1 MSEDGGM
8 NMLSYKRD
16 HYCGLLDESM
26 AGQTVH
32 LSGWVQRTRDLGGL
46 VFVWLRDREGLVQL
60 VFDSA
65 VCAPETFELGR
76 SLRAEYVVTVVGEV
90 RLRDASAVNRDLAT
104 GAIEVFVQQAEL
116 LNKSETPP
124 IYIDDKADESELVR
138 LKYRYL
144 DLRRPSMQQKLR
156 LRAKLVTCIRTELE
170 AEGFTE
176 VETPILSK
184 STPEGARDFLVPSR
198 LHPGAF
204 YALPQSPQIYKQ
216 LLMLAGFDRYYQ
228 IARCFRDEDNRA
240 DRQPEFTQCDI
251 EMSFI
256 DEEDVYAVVERVFAR
271 IFREVKGVELAL
283 PLPRMTWIDAMENY
297 GSDKPDTRFG
307 MKLVNLT
314 ERLGKTGFPVFDSA
328 IEAGGRVEAIN
339 AKGLASMTR
348 KEIDSLGE
356 FVKTYRAK
364 GLPYMTFTADGG
376 VKSSFNK
383 FLTPELIE
391 TVRAAMA
398 AEPGDIVFFAADRR
412 SVAWQALGAL
422 RCEIARRKGLIDHSL
437 YNLFWVTEFPLF
449 EYSEEEGR
457 YVAAHHP
464 FTNWYAEDNCYLDT
478 DKEKVRSRAYD
489 LVMNGIELAS
499 GSIRIHRADMQ
510 AQMFEMIG
518 LDPEE
523 AQHRF
528 GFLLD
533 AFRFGAPPHGGLAFG
548 IDRLAMLLT
557 DSDSLRDVI
566 AFPKATSANCLMMET
581 PADVRPDQL
590 ETLKIRIEL
599 PQEN

>member
-1 MSEDGGM
+1 
-8 NMLSYKRD
+8 MLSHKRD
-16 HYCGLLDESM
+16 HYCGLLRKTDV
-26 AGQTVH
+26 GTKVH
-32 LSGWVQRTRDLGGL
+32 LSGWVQRTRDLGGV

-60 VFDSA
+60 VFDNA
-65 VCAPETFELGR
+65 VCTPEIFELGR
-76 SLRAEYVVTVVGEV
+76 SLRGEYVLTVSGEV
-90 RLRDASAVNRDLAT
+90 RAREEGAINRDLAT
-104 GAIEVFVQQAEL
+104 GEIEVVVEDAVL

-124 IYIDDKADESELVR
+124 IYIDDKVDENELVR

-144 DLRRPSMQQKLR
+144 DLRRPSMQEKLR
-156 LRAKLVTCIRTELE
+156 MRSRMVNSIRMALDE
-170 AEGFTE
+170 EGFTE

-198 LHPGAF
+198 LHPGTF

-216 LLMLAGFDRYYQ
+216 LLMLAGFDKYYQ

-256 DEEDVYAVVERVFAR
+256 DEEDIYAVVERVFHR
-271 IFREVKGVELAL
+271 IFKDVKGIDLAL
-283 PLPRMTWIDAMENY
+283 PLPRITWQEAMENY
-297 GSDKPDTRFG
+297 GSDKPDRRFG
-307 MKLVNLT
+307 MKLVDLT
-314 ERLGKTGFPVFDSA
+314 DKLGKTGFVVFDSA

-339 AKGLASMTR
+339 AKGLAGMTR
-348 KEIDSLGE
+348 KEIDSYAE

-364 GLPYMTFTADGG
+364 GLPYMTFTHDGS

-391 TVRAAMA
+391 HVRAAMDA
-398 AEPGDIVFFAADRR
+398 APGDIVFFGADKR
-412 SVAWQALGAL
+412 SVVWQALGAL
-422 RCEIARRKGLIDHSL
+422 RCEIAKRHGLIDHDV
-437 YNLFWVTEFPLF
+437 YDLFWVTEFPLF

-464 FTNWYAEDNCYLDT
+464 FTSWYPEDNKYLDT

-499 GSIRIHRADMQ
+499 GSIRIHRSDMQ
-510 AQMFEMIG
+510 AQMFDMIG
-518 LDPEE
+518 LSHEE
-523 AQHRF
+523 AHHRF

-533 AFRFGAPPHGGLAFG
+533 AFKYGAPPHGGLAFG
-548 IDRLAMLLT
+548 IDRLIMLLT
-557 DSDSLRDVI
+557 DSDSLRDII

-590 ETLKIRIEL
+590 ETLKIKIDI
-599 PQEN
+599 QE

>member
-1 MSEDGGM
+1 
-8 NMLSYKRD
+8 MLSHKRD
-16 HYCGLLDESM
+16 HYCGLLNENNV
-26 AGQTVH
+26 GQTVH
-32 LSGWVQRTRDLGGL
+32 LSGWVQRTRDLGGV

-60 VFDSA
+60 VFDSD
-65 VCAPETFELGR
+65 VCGAQTFELGR
-76 SLRAEYVVTVVGEV
+76 SLRGEYVVTVVGDV
-90 RLRDASAVNRDLAT
+90 RARDEGAINRDLAT
-104 GAIEVFVQQAEL
+104 GTIEVFVKEAVL

-124 IYIDDKADESELVR
+124 IYIDDKVDENELVR

-144 DLRRPSMQQKLR
+144 DLRRPSMQEKLR
-156 LRAKLVTCIRTELE
+156 LRSKVVNCIRYALDE
-170 AEGFTE
+170 AGFTE
-176 VETPILSK
+176 IETPILSK

-198 LHPGAF
+198 LRPGTF

-216 LLMLAGFDRYYQ
+216 LLMLAGFDKYYQ

-256 DEEDVYAVVERVFAR
+256 DEEDIYAVVEQVYAR
-271 IFREVKGVELAL
+271 IFKEIKGIDLQL
-283 PLPRMTWIDAMENY
+283 PLPRMPWIEAMERF

-307 MKLVNLT
+307 MELVDLT
-314 ERLGKTGFPVFDSA
+314 DKLGKTGFVVFDGA

-339 AKGLASMTR
+339 AKGLSSMTR
-348 KEIDSLGE
+348 KQIDGYAE

-364 GLPYMTFTADGG
+364 GLPYMTFTADGT

-383 FLTPELIE
+383 FMTDELVE
-391 TVRAAMA
+391 KVRAAMH
-398 AEPGDIVFFAADRR
+398 AEPGDIVFFGADKK
-412 SVAWQALGAL
+412 SVVWQALGAL
-422 RCEIARRKGLIDHSL
+422 RCEIARKNDMIDHAK

-464 FTNWYAEDNCYLDT
+464 FTS

-510 AQMFEMIG
+510 AQMFDMIG
-518 LDPEE
+518 LSHEE
-523 AQHRF
+523 AHHRF

-533 AFRFGAPPHGGLAFG
+533 AFKYGAPPHGGLAFG
-548 IDRLAMLLT
+548 IDRLVMLLT

-566 AFPKATSANCLMMET
+566 AFPKATSANCLMMDT

-590 ETLKIRIEL
+590 ETLKIRVDI
-599 PQEN
+599 PQENE

>member
-1 MSEDGGM
+1 
-8 NMLSYKRD
+8 MLSHKRD
-16 HYCGLLDESM
+16 HYCGLLTEEM
-26 AGQTVH
+26 AGQKVH
-32 LSGWVQRTRDLGGL
+32 LSGWVQRTRDLGGV

-60 VFDSA
+60 VFDNS
-65 VCAPETFELGR
+65 VCSQEIFDLGR
-76 SLRAEYVVTVVGEV
+76 SLRSEYVVTVLGTVKK
-90 RLRDASAVNRDLAT
+90 RDEGAINRDLKT
-104 GAIEVFVQQAEL
+104 GAIEVFVEDAVL

-124 IYIDDKADESELVR
+124 IYIDDKTDENELVR

-144 DLRRPSMQQKLR
+144 DLRRTSMQNKLR
-156 LRAKLVTCIRTELE
+156 MRSKVVNCIRYELD

-198 LHPGAF
+198 LHPGTF

-216 LLMLAGFDRYYQ
+216 LLMLAGFDKYYQ
-228 IARCFRDEDNRA
+228 LARCFRDEDSRA

-256 DEEDVYAVVERVFAR
+256 DEEDIYAVIERVFAR
-271 IFREVKGVELAL
+271 IFREVKGIEIKL
-283 PLPRMTWIDAMENY
+283 PLPRMTWNHAMENY

-307 MKLVNLT
+307 MTLVNLT
-314 ERLGKTGFPVFDSA
+314 DKLAHTGFSVFDSA
-328 IEAGGRVEAIN
+328 VEAGGRVEAIN

-348 KEIDSLGE
+348 KEIDSFGE

-364 GLPYMTFTADGG
+364 GLPYMTFTADGN

-383 FLTPELIE
+383 FMTPEMIE
-391 TVRAAMA
+391 IVRAEMH
-398 AEPGDIVFFAADRR
+398 AEPGDIIFFAADKR
-412 SVAWQALGAL
+412 SVVWQSLGAL
-422 RCEIARRKGLIDHSL
+422 RCEIARRHGLIDHNK

-464 FTNWYAEDNCYLDT
+464 FTSWYPEDNCYLDT

-499 GSIRIHRADMQ
+499 GSIRIHRSDMQ

-518 LDPEE
+518 MSPEE

-533 AFRFGAPPHGGLAFG
+533 AFKYGAPPHGGLAFG
-548 IDRLAMLLT
+548 IDRLLMLLT
-557 DSDSLRDVI
+557 DSDSLRDII
-566 AFPKATSANCLMMET
+566 AFPKATSANCLMMDT
-581 PADVRPDQL
+581 PSDVRPDQL
-590 ETLKIRIEL
+590 ETLKIRLDL
-599 PQEN
+599 PEGTAE

>member
-1 MSEDGGM
+1 M
-8 NMLSYKRD
+8 NVLSYKRD
-16 HYCGLLDESM
+16 HYCGLLTEAQ

-32 LSGWVQRTRDLGGL
+32 LSGWVQRTRDLGGV

-60 VFDSA
+60 VFDTS
-65 VCAPETFELGR
+65 VCSQEIFDLGR
-76 SLRAEYVVTVVGEV
+76 ALRSEYVVTVQGEV
-90 RLRDASAVNRDLAT
+90 RLRAENAINRDLAT
-104 GAIEVFVQQAEL
+104 GTIEVFVQDAVL

-124 IYIDDKADESELVR
+124 IYIDDKVDESELVR

-144 DLRRPSMQQKLR
+144 DLRRPSMQEKLR
-156 LRAKLVTCIRTELE
+156 LRSKVVNCIRYALDD
-170 AEGFTE
+170 EGFTE

-198 LHPGAF
+198 LHPGTF

-216 LLMLAGFDRYYQ
+216 LLMLAGFDKYYQ

-256 DEEDVYAVVERVFAR
+256 DEENIYSVVENVFAR
-271 IFREVKGVELAL
+271 IFREVKGIDLPL

-314 ERLGKTGFPVFDSA
+314 EKLGHTGFVVFDSA
-328 IEAGGRVEAIN
+328 IENGGRVEAIN

-348 KEIDSLGE
+348 KEIDSYGE

-364 GLPYMTFTADGG
+364 GLPYMTFTADGN

-383 FLTPELIE
+383 FMTPELIE
-391 TVRAAMA
+391 TVRTQMQ
-398 AEPGDIVFFAADRR
+398 AEPGDIVFFAADKR
-412 SVAWQALGAL
+412 SVVWQALGAL
-422 RCEIARRKGLIDHSL
+422 RCEIARRHEMIDHNA
-437 YNLFWVTEFPLF
+437 YHLFWVTEFPLF

-464 FTNWYAEDNCYLDT
+464 FTSWYPEDNCYLDS

-510 AQMFEMIG
+510 AQMFDMIG
-518 LDPEE
+518 LSHEE
-523 AQHRF
+523 AHHRF

-533 AFRFGAPPHGGLAFG
+533 AFKYGAPPHGGLAFG
-548 IDRLAMLLT
+548 IDRLVMLLT
-557 DSDSLRDVI
+557 DSDSLRDII
-566 AFPKATSANCLMMET
+566 AFPKATSANCLMMDT

-590 ETLKIRIEL
+590 ETLRIKIDL
-599 PQEN
+599 PQQDS

>member
-1 MSEDGGM
+1 
-8 NMLSYKRD
+8 MLSHKRD
-16 HYCGLLDESM
+16 HYCGLLTRED
-26 AGQTVH
+26 AGKTVH

-65 VCAPETFELGR
+65 DCSAEMLALAQ
-76 SLRAEYVVTVVGEV
+76 SLRSEYVVTVLGEV
-90 RLRDASAVNRDLAT
+90 RLRDESAINHDMKT
-104 GAIEVFVQQAEL
+104 GEIEVVVRDAVL

-124 IYIDDKADESELVR
+124 IYIDDKASENELVR

-144 DLRRPSMQQKLR
+144 DLRRPSMQEKLR
-156 LRAKLVTCIRTELE
+156 VRSRVTSCIRRALDEW
-170 AEGFTE
+170 GFTE

-198 LHPGAF
+198 LHPGTF

-216 LLMLAGFDRYYQ
+216 LLMLAGFDKYYQ

-256 DEEDVYAVVERVFAR
+256 DEEDIYSVVEHVFAR
-271 IFREVKGVELAL
+271 IFKEVKGIDLAL
-283 PLPRMTWIDAMENY
+283 PLPRMTWDHAMETY

-307 MKLVNLT
+307 MTLVNLT
-314 ERLGKTGFPVFDSA
+314 DALKGCGFGVFDSA

-348 KEIDSLGE
+348 KEIDGYAE

-364 GLPYMTFTADGG
+364 GLPHMTFTADGN

-383 FLTPELIE
+383 FMTPEMIE
-391 TVRAAMA
+391 TVRTAMN
-398 AEPGDIVFFAADRR
+398 AEPGDIIFFGADKKN
-412 SVAWQALGAL
+412 VVWQSLGAL
-422 RCEIARRKGLIDHSL
+422 RCELAKRHGMIDHNK
-437 YNLFWVTEFPLF
+437 YNIFWVTEFPLF

-464 FTNWYAEDNCYLDT
+464 FTNWYAEDNCYLET

-518 LDPEE
+518 LSDEE

-533 AFRFGAPPHGGLAFG
+533 AFKYGAPPHGGLAFG
-548 IDRLAMLLT
+548 IDRLVMLLT
-557 DSDSLRDVI
+557 DSDSLRDII

-590 ETLKIRIEL
+590 ETLKIKCVLDE
-599 PQEN
+599 QTDK

>member
-1 MSEDGGM
+1 
-8 NMLSYKRD
+8 MLSYKRD
-16 HYCGLLDESM
+16 HYCGLLTEAQ

-32 LSGWVQRTRDLGGL
+32 LSGWVQRTRDLGGV

-60 VFDSA
+60 VFDTS
-65 VCAPETFELGR
+65 VCSQEIFDLGR
-76 SLRAEYVVTVVGEV
+76 ALRSEYVVTVQGEV
-90 RLRDASAVNRDLAT
+90 RLRAENAINRDLAT
-104 GAIEVFVQQAEL
+104 GTIEVFVQDAVL

-124 IYIDDKADESELVR
+124 IYIDDKVDESELVR

-144 DLRRPSMQQKLR
+144 DLRRPSMQEKLR
-156 LRAKLVTCIRTELE
+156 LRSKVVNCIRYALDD
-170 AEGFTE
+170 EGFTE

-198 LHPGAF
+198 LHPGTF

-216 LLMLAGFDRYYQ
+216 LLMLAGFDKYYQ

-256 DEEDVYAVVERVFAR
+256 DEENIYSVVENVFAR
-271 IFREVKGVELAL
+271 IFREVKGIDLPL

-314 ERLGKTGFPVFDSA
+314 EKLGHTGFVVFDSVM
-328 IEAGGRVEAIN
+328 ENGGRVEAIN

-348 KEIDSLGE
+348 KEIDSYGE

-364 GLPYMTFTADGG
+364 GLPYMTFTADGN

-383 FLTPELIE
+383 FMTPELIE
-391 TVRAAMA
+391 TVRTQMQ
-398 AEPGDIVFFAADRR
+398 AEPGDIVFFAADKR
-412 SVAWQALGAL
+412 SVVWQALGAL
-422 RCEIARRKGLIDHSL
+422 RCEIARRHEMIDHNA
-437 YNLFWVTEFPLF
+437 YHLFWVTEFPLF

-464 FTNWYAEDNCYLDT
+464 FTSWYPEDNCYLDS

-510 AQMFEMIG
+510 AQMFDMIG
-518 LDPEE
+518 LSHEE
-523 AQHRF
+523 AHHRF

-533 AFRFGAPPHGGLAFG
+533 AFKYGAPPHGGLAFG
-548 IDRLAMLLT
+548 IDRLVMLLT
-557 DSDSLRDVI
+557 DSDSLRDII
-566 AFPKATSANCLMMET
+566 AFPKATSANCLMMDT

-590 ETLKIRIEL
+590 ETLRIKIDL
-599 PQEN
+599 PQQDS

>member
-1 MSEDGGM
+1 
-8 NMLSYKRD
+8 MLSHKRD
-16 HYCGLLDESM
+16 HYCGLLNEKNV
-26 AGQTVH
+26 GETVH
-32 LSGWVQRTRDLGGL
+32 LSGWVQRTRDLGGV

-60 VFDSA
+60 VFDA
-65 VCAPETFELGR
+65 DVCGAEIFELGR
-76 SLRAEYVVTVVGEV
+76 GLRGEYVLTVEGEV
-90 RLRDASAVNRDLAT
+90 RLRDEGAINRDLAT
-104 GAIEVFVQQAEL
+104 GTIEVFVKDAVL

-124 IYIDDKADESELVR
+124 IYIDDKVDENELVR

-144 DLRRPSMQQKLR
+144 DLRRPSMQNKLR
-156 LRAKLVTCIRTELE
+156 LRSRVVNCIRYALDEM
-170 AEGFTE
+170 GFTE

-216 LLMLAGFDRYYQ
+216 LLMLAGFDKYYQ

-256 DEEDVYAVVERVFAR
+256 DEEDVYAVVEKVFAR
-271 IFREVKGVELAL
+271 IFKEVKGIDLAL
-283 PLPRMTWIDAMENY
+283 PLPRMPWIEAMERF

-307 MKLVNLT
+307 MELVNLT
-314 ERLGKTGFPVFDSA
+314 EALGKTGFVVFDGA

-348 KEIDSLGE
+348 KQIDSLAE

-383 FLTPELIE
+383 FMTDELVE
-391 TVRAAMA
+391 KVRKAMH
-398 AEPGDIVFFAADRR
+398 AEPGDIIFFGADKKN
-412 SVAWQALGAL
+412 VVWQALGAL
-422 RCEIARRKGLIDHSL
+422 RCEIARRHDMIDHSK

-449 EYSEEEGR
+449 EYSEEEER
-457 YVAAHHP
+457 WVAAHHP
-464 FTNWYAEDNCYLDT
+464 FTSWYAEDNVYLDT

-510 AQMFEMIG
+510 AQMFDMIG
-518 LDPEE
+518 LSHEE
-523 AQHRF
+523 AHHRF

-533 AFRFGAPPHGGLAFG
+533 AFKYGAPPHGGLAFG
-548 IDRLAMLLT
+548 IDRLVMLLT

-590 ETLKIRIEL
+590 ETLKIKIDMPE
-599 PQEN
+599 EA

>member
-1 MSEDGGM
+1 
-8 NMLSYKRD
+8 MLSHKRD
-16 HYCGLLDESM
+16 HYCGLLTEEM
-26 AGQTVH
+26 AGQKVH
-32 LSGWVQRTRDLGGL
+32 LSGWVQRTRDLGGV

-60 VFDSA
+60 VFDNS
-65 VCAPETFELGR
+65 VCSQEIFDLGR
-76 SLRAEYVVTVVGEV
+76 SLRSEYVVTVLGTVKK
-90 RLRDASAVNRDLAT
+90 RDEGAINRDLKT
-104 GAIEVFVQQAEL
+104 GAIEVFVEDAVL

-124 IYIDDKADESELVR
+124 IYIDDKTDENELVR

-144 DLRRPSMQQKLR
+144 DLRRTSMQNKLR
-156 LRAKLVTCIRTELE
+156 MRSKVVNCIRYELD

-198 LHPGAF
+198 LHPGTF

-216 LLMLAGFDRYYQ
+216 LLMLAGFDKYYQ
-228 IARCFRDEDNRA
+228 LARCFRDEDSRA

-256 DEEDVYAVVERVFAR
+256 DEDDIYAVIERVFAR
-271 IFREVKGVELAL
+271 IFREVKGIEIKL
-283 PLPRMTWIDAMENY
+283 PLPRMTWNHAMENY

-307 MKLVNLT
+307 MTLVNLT
-314 ERLGKTGFPVFDSA
+314 DKLAHTGFSVFDSA
-328 IEAGGRVEAIN
+328 VEAGGRVEAIN

-348 KEIDSLGE
+348 KEIDSFGE

-364 GLPYMTFTADGG
+364 GLPYMTFTADGN

-383 FLTPELIE
+383 FMTPEMIE
-391 TVRAAMA
+391 IVRAEMH
-398 AEPGDIVFFAADRR
+398 AEPGDIVFFAADKR
-412 SVAWQALGAL
+412 SVVWQSLGAL
-422 RCEIARRKGLIDHSL
+422 RCEIARRHGLIDHNK

-464 FTNWYAEDNCYLDT
+464 FTSWYPEDNCYLDT

-499 GSIRIHRADMQ
+499 GSIRIHRSDMQ

-518 LDPEE
+518 MSPEE

-533 AFRFGAPPHGGLAFG
+533 AFKYGAPPHGGLAFG
-548 IDRLAMLLT
+548 IDRLLMLLT

-566 AFPKATSANCLMMET
+566 AFPKATSANCLMMDT
-581 PADVRPDQL
+581 PSDVRPDQL
-590 ETLKIRIEL
+590 ETLKIRLDL
-599 PQEN
+599 PEGTAE

>member
-1 MSEDGGM
+1 
-8 NMLSYKRD
+8 MLSHKRD
-16 HYCGLLDESM
+16 HYCGLLTEAM
-26 AGQTVH
+26 AGQSVH
-32 LSGWVQRTRDLGGL
+32 LSGWVQRTRDLGGV

-60 VFDSA
+60 VFDTA
-65 VCAPETFELGR
+65 VCSQEIFDLGR
-76 SLRAEYVVTVVGEV
+76 SLRSEYVVTVQGEV
-90 RLRDASAVNRDLAT
+90 RLRAENAINRELKT
-104 GAIEVFVQQAEL
+104 GTIEVFVTDAVL

-124 IYIDDKADESELVR
+124 IYIDDKADENELVR

-144 DLRRPSMQQKLR
+144 DLRRPSMQEKLR
-156 LRAKLVTCIRTELE
+156 LRSKVVNCIRYALDE
-170 AEGFTE
+170 EGFTE
-176 VETPILSK
+176 IETPILSK

-198 LHPGAF
+198 QHPGTF

-216 LLMLAGFDRYYQ
+216 LLMLSGFDKYYQ

-256 DEEDVYAVVERVFAR
+256 DEEIIYGVIEKVFAR
-271 IFREVKGVELAL
+271 IFREVKGVELQL
-283 PLPRMTWIDAMENY
+283 PLPRMTWAYAMENY
-297 GSDKPDTRFG
+297 GSDKPDTRFE
-307 MKLVNLT
+307 MRLVNLT
-314 ERLGKTGFPVFDSA
+314 DAVKDSEFVVFKNA
-328 IEAGGRVEAIN
+328 IENGDRVEAIN

-348 KEIDSLGE
+348 KEIDSYAE

-364 GLPYMTFTADGG
+364 GLPYMTFTADGN

-391 TVRAAMA
+391 AVRTAMN
-398 AEPGDIVFFAADRR
+398 AEPGDIVFFGADKK
-412 SVAWQALGAL
+412 SVVWQSLGAL
-422 RCEIARRKGLIDHSL
+422 RCEIAKRHSLIDHSL

-464 FTNWYAEDNCYLDT
+464 FTSWYTEDNQYLDT

-499 GSIRIHRADMQ
+499 GSIRIHRADLQ
-510 AQMFEMIG
+510 AQMFDMIG
-518 LDPEE
+518 LSSEE
-523 AQHRF
+523 AHHRF

-533 AFRFGAPPHGGLAFG
+533 AFKYGAPPHGGLAFG
-548 IDRLAMLLT
+548 IDRLVMLLT

-590 ETLKIRIEL
+590 ETLKIKVDLSE
-599 PQEN
+599 EE

>member
-1 MSEDGGM
+1 
-8 NMLSYKRD
+8 MLSHKRD
-16 HYCGLLDESM
+16 HYCGLLTEEM
-26 AGQTVH
+26 AGQKVH
-32 LSGWVQRTRDLGGL
+32 LSGWVQRTRDLGGV

-60 VFDSA
+60 VFDNS
-65 VCAPETFELGR
+65 VCSQEIFDLGR
-76 SLRAEYVVTVVGEV
+76 SLRSEYVVTVLGTVKK
-90 RLRDASAVNRDLAT
+90 RDEGAINRDLKT
-104 GAIEVFVQQAEL
+104 GAIEVFVEDAVL

-124 IYIDDKADESELVR
+124 IYIDDKTDENELVR

-144 DLRRPSMQQKLR
+144 DLRRTSMQNKLR
-156 LRAKLVTCIRTELE
+156 MRSKVVNCIRYELD

-198 LHPGAF
+198 LHPGTF

-216 LLMLAGFDRYYQ
+216 LLMLAGFDKYYQ
-228 IARCFRDEDNRA
+228 LARCFRDEDSRA

-256 DEEDVYAVVERVFAR
+256 DEEDIYAVIERVFAR
-271 IFREVKGVELAL
+271 IFREVKGIEIKL
-283 PLPRMTWIDAMENY
+283 PLPRMTWNHAMENY

-307 MKLVNLT
+307 MTLVNLT
-314 ERLGKTGFPVFDSA
+314 DKLAHTGFSVFDSA
-328 IEAGGRVEAIN
+328 VEASGRVEAIN

-348 KEIDSLGE
+348 KEIDSFGE

-364 GLPYMTFTADGG
+364 GLPYMTFTADGN

-383 FLTPELIE
+383 FMTPEMIE
-391 TVRAAMA
+391 IVRAEMH
-398 AEPGDIVFFAADRR
+398 AEPGDIIFFAADKR
-412 SVAWQALGAL
+412 SVVWQSLGAL
-422 RCEIARRKGLIDHSL
+422 RCEIARRHGLIDHNK

-464 FTNWYAEDNCYLDT
+464 FTSWYPEDNCYLDT

-499 GSIRIHRADMQ
+499 GSIRIHRSDMQ

-518 LDPEE
+518 MSPEE

-533 AFRFGAPPHGGLAFG
+533 AFKYGAPPHGGLAFG
-548 IDRLAMLLT
+548 IDRLLMLLT

-566 AFPKATSANCLMMET
+566 AFPKATSANCLMMDT
-581 PADVRPDQL
+581 PSDVRPDQL
-590 ETLKIRIEL
+590 ETLKIRLDL
-599 PQEN
+599 PEGTAE

>member
-1 MSEDGGM
+1 
-8 NMLSYKRD
+8 MLSHKRD
-16 HYCGLLDESM
+16 HYCGLLTEEM
-26 AGQTVH
+26 VGQTVH
-32 LSGWVQRTRDLGGL
+32 LSGWVQRTRDLGGV

-60 VFDSA
+60 VFDNS
-65 VCAPETFELGR
+65 VCSQEIFDLGR
-76 SLRAEYVVTVVGEV
+76 SLRSEYVITVSGTVKK
-90 RLRDASAVNRDLAT
+90 RDESAVNRDLKT
-104 GAIEVFVQQAEL
+104 GAIEVFVEDAVL

-124 IYIDDKADESELVR
+124 IYIDDKTDENELVR

-144 DLRRPSMQQKLR
+144 DLRRPSMQSKLR
-156 LRAKLVTCIRTELE
+156 MRSKVVNCIRYELD

-198 LHPGAF
+198 LHPGTF
-204 YALPQSPQIYKQ
+204 YALPQSPQMYKQ
-216 LLMLAGFDRYYQ
+216 LLMLAGFDKYYQ
-228 IARCFRDEDNRA
+228 LARCFRDEDSRA

-256 DEEDVYAVVERVFAR
+256 DEEDIYAVVERVFAR
-271 IFREVKGVELAL
+271 IFREVKGVEIKL
-283 PLPRMTWIDAMENY
+283 PLPRMTWNHAMENY

-307 MKLVNLT
+307 MTLVNLT
-314 ERLGKTGFPVFDSA
+314 DKLAHTGFVVFDSA
-328 IEAGGRVEAIN
+328 VEAGGRVEAIN
-339 AKGLASMTR
+339 AKGLATMTR
-348 KEIDSLGE
+348 KEIDSFGE

-364 GLPYMTFTADGG
+364 GLPYMTFTADGN

-383 FLTPELIE
+383 FLTPEMVEI
-391 TVRAAMA
+391 VRTEMH
-398 AEPGDIVFFAADRR
+398 AEPGDIVFFAADKR
-412 SVAWQALGAL
+412 SVVWQSLGAL
-422 RCEIARRKGLIDHSL
+422 RCEIARRRGLIDHNK

-464 FTNWYAEDNCYLDT
+464 FTSWYPEDNCYLDA

-499 GSIRIHRADMQ
+499 GSIRIHRSDMQ

-518 LDPEE
+518 LSSEE

-533 AFRFGAPPHGGLAFG
+533 AFKYGAPPHGGLAFG
-548 IDRLAMLLT
+548 IDRLLMLLT
-557 DSDSLRDVI
+557 DSDSLRDII
-566 AFPKATSANCLMMET
+566 AFPKATSANCLMMDT

-590 ETLKIRIEL
+590 ETLKIKIDL
-599 PQEN
+599 PSEA

>member
-1 MSEDGGM
+1 
-8 NMLSYKRD
+8 MLNHKRD
-16 HYCGLLDESM
+16 HYCGQLTREN

-46 VFVWLRDREGLVQL
+46 VFVWLRDREGMVQL
-60 VFDSA
+60 VFDGNDCPA
-65 VCAPETFELGR
+65 ELLELAQ
-76 SLRAEYVVTVVGEV
+76 SLRSEYVITVSGEV
-90 RLRDASAVNRDLAT
+90 RMRDEAAFNKDMKT
-104 GAIEVFVQQAEL
+104 GEIEVVVREGVL

-124 IYIDDKADESELVR
+124 IYIDDKANENELAR

-144 DLRRPSMQQKLR
+144 DLRRPSMQEKLR
-156 LRAKLVTCIRTELE
+156 LRSKVVSCIRRALDD
-170 AEGFTE
+170 EGFYE
-176 VETPILSK
+176 IETPILSK

-198 LHPGAF
+198 LHAGTF

-216 LLMLAGFDRYYQ
+216 LLMLSGFDKYYQ

-256 DEEDVYAVVERVFAR
+256 DEEVIYGVVENVFAKV
-271 IFREVKGVELAL
+271 FKEVKGIDLEL
-283 PLPRMTWIDAMENY
+283 PLPRMTWNYAMENY
-297 GSDKPDTRFG
+297 GSDKPDTRFE
-307 MKLVNLT
+307 MRLVNLT
-314 ERLGKTGFPVFDSA
+314 EKLGGETGFVVFDNA
-328 IEAGGRVEAIN
+328 VAAGGRIEAIN
-339 AKGLASMTR
+339 AKGLATMTR

-364 GLPYMTFTADGG
+364 GLPYMTFTADGN

-383 FLTPELIE
+383 FMTPEMIE
-391 TVRAAMA
+391 IVRTEMN
-398 AEPGDIVFFAADRR
+398 AEPGDIIFFGADKKA
-412 SVAWQALGAL
+412 VVWQSLGAL
-422 RCEIARRKGLIDHSL
+422 RCEIAKRKGLIDNSK

-449 EYSEEEGR
+449 EYSEEEQR

-464 FTNWYAEDNCYLDT
+464 FTSWYEEDNCHLDG
-478 DKEKVRSRAYD
+478 DREKIRSRAYD

-499 GSIRIHRADMQ
+499 GSIRIHRADTQ

-518 LDPEE
+518 LEAEE
-523 AQHRF
+523 AHHRF

-533 AFRFGAPPHGGLAFG
+533 AFKYGAPPHGGLAFG
-548 IDRLAMLLT
+548 IDRLVMLLT
-557 DSDSLRDVI
+557 ESDSLRDII

-590 ETLKIRIEL
+590 ETLKIKIDL
-599 PQEN
+599 PEENA

>member
-1 MSEDGGM
+1 
-8 NMLSYKRD
+8 MLSHKRD
-16 HYCGLLDESM
+16 HYCGLLTEEM
-26 AGQTVH
+26 AGQKVH
-32 LSGWVQRTRDLGGL
+32 LSGWVQRTRDLGGV

-60 VFDSA
+60 VFDNS
-65 VCAPETFELGR
+65 VCSQEIFDLGR
-76 SLRAEYVVTVVGEV
+76 SLRSEYVVTVLGTVKK
-90 RLRDASAVNRDLAT
+90 RDESAINRDLKT
-104 GAIEVFVQQAEL
+104 GAIEVFVEDAVL

-124 IYIDDKADESELVR
+124 IYIDDKTDENELVR

-144 DLRRPSMQQKLR
+144 DLRRTSMQNKLR
-156 LRAKLVTCIRTELE
+156 MRSKVVNCIRYELD

-198 LHPGAF
+198 LHPGTF

-216 LLMLAGFDRYYQ
+216 LLMLAGFDKYYQ
-228 IARCFRDEDNRA
+228 LARCFRDEDSRA

-256 DEEDVYAVVERVFAR
+256 DEEDIYAVIERVFAR
-271 IFREVKGVELAL
+271 IFREVKGIEIKL
-283 PLPRMTWIDAMENY
+283 PLPRMTWNHAMENY

-307 MKLVNLT
+307 MTLVNLT
-314 ERLGKTGFPVFDSA
+314 DKLAHTGFSVFDSA
-328 IEAGGRVEAIN
+328 VEAGGRVEAIN

-348 KEIDSLGE
+348 KEIDSFGE

-364 GLPYMTFTADGG
+364 GLPYMTFTADGN

-383 FLTPELIE
+383 FMTPEMIE
-391 TVRAAMA
+391 IVRAEMH
-398 AEPGDIVFFAADRR
+398 AEPGDIIFFAADKR
-412 SVAWQALGAL
+412 SVVWQSLGAL
-422 RCEIARRKGLIDHSL
+422 RCEIARRHGLIDHNK

-464 FTNWYAEDNCYLDT
+464 FTSWYPEDNCYLDT

-499 GSIRIHRADMQ
+499 GSIRIHRSDMQ

-518 LDPEE
+518 MSPEE

-533 AFRFGAPPHGGLAFG
+533 AFKYGAPPHGGLAFG
-548 IDRLAMLLT
+548 IDRLLMLLT

-566 AFPKATSANCLMMET
+566 AFPKATSANCLMMDT
-581 PADVRPDQL
+581 PSDVRPDQL
-590 ETLKIRIEL
+590 ETLKIKLDL
-599 PQEN
+599 PEGTAE

>member
-1 MSEDGGM
+1 MV
-8 NMLSYKRD
+8 
-16 HYCGLLDESM
+16 
-26 AGQTVH
+26 GQTVH
-32 LSGWVQRTRDLGGL
+32 LSGWVQRTRDLGGV

-60 VFDSA
+60 VFDNS
-65 VCAPETFELGR
+65 VCSQEIFDLGR
-76 SLRAEYVVTVVGEV
+76 SLRSEYVITVSGTVKK
-90 RLRDASAVNRDLAT
+90 RDESAVNRDLKT
-104 GAIEVFVQQAEL
+104 GAIEVFVEDAVL

-124 IYIDDKADESELVR
+124 IYIDDKTDENELVR

-144 DLRRPSMQQKLR
+144 DLRRPSMQSKLR
-156 LRAKLVTCIRTELE
+156 MRSKVVNCIRYELD

-198 LHPGAF
+198 LHPGTF

-216 LLMLAGFDRYYQ
+216 LLMLAGFDKYYQ
-228 IARCFRDEDNRA
+228 LARCFRDEDSRA

-251 EMSFI
+251 ELSFI
-256 DEEDVYAVVERVFAR
+256 DEEDIYAVVERVFAR
-271 IFREVKGVELAL
+271 IFREVKGVEIKL
-283 PLPRMTWIDAMENY
+283 PLPRMTWNHAMENY

-307 MKLVNLT
+307 MTLVNLT
-314 ERLGKTGFPVFDSA
+314 DKLAHTGFVVFDSA
-328 IEAGGRVEAIN
+328 VEAGGRVEAIN
-339 AKGLASMTR
+339 AKGLATMTR
-348 KEIDSLGE
+348 KEIDSFGE

-364 GLPYMTFTADGG
+364 GLPYMTFTADGN

-383 FLTPELIE
+383 FLTPEMVEI
-391 TVRAAMA
+391 VRTEMH
-398 AEPGDIVFFAADRR
+398 AEPGDIVFFAADKR
-412 SVAWQALGAL
+412 SVVWQSLGAL
-422 RCEIARRKGLIDHSL
+422 RCEIARRRGLIDHNK

-464 FTNWYAEDNCYLDT
+464 FTSWYPEDNCYLDT

-499 GSIRIHRADMQ
+499 GSIRIHRSDMQ

-518 LDPEE
+518 LSSEE

-533 AFRFGAPPHGGLAFG
+533 AFKYGAPPHGGLAFG
-548 IDRLAMLLT
+548 IDRLLMLLT
-557 DSDSLRDVI
+557 DSDSLRDII
-566 AFPKATSANCLMMET
+566 AFPKATSANCLMMDT

-590 ETLKIRIEL
+590 ETLKIKIDL
-599 PQEN
+599 PSEA

>member
-1 MSEDGGM
+1 
-8 NMLSYKRD
+8 MLSHKRD
-16 HYCGLLDESM
+16 HYCGLLTE
-26 AGQTVH
+26 ANVGEVVH
-32 LSGWVQRTRDLGGL
+32 LSGWVQRTRDLGGV

-60 VFDSA
+60 VFDA
-65 VCAPETFELGR
+65 DVCGAEVFELGR
-76 SLRAEYVVTVVGEV
+76 SLRSEYVLTAVGEV
-90 RLRDASAVNRDLAT
+90 RKRDAGAVNKDLAT
-104 GAIEVFVQQAEL
+104 GAIEVFVKEAAL

-124 IYIDDKADESELVR
+124 IYIDDKADENELVR

-144 DLRRPSMQQKLR
+144 DLRRPSMQEKLR
-156 LRAKLVTCIRTELE
+156 MRSRVVNCIRYALDE
-170 AEGFTE
+170 AGFTE

-198 LHPGAF
+198 LHPGTF

-216 LLMLAGFDRYYQ
+216 LLMLAGFDKYYQ

-256 DEEDVYAVVERVFAR
+256 DEEDIYANVERVFAR
-271 IFREVKGVELAL
+271 IFKEVKGVELSL
-283 PLPRMTWIDAMENY
+283 PLPRMPWIEAMERY

-307 MKLVNLT
+307 MELVNLT
-314 ERLGKTGFPVFDSA
+314 EALGKTGFVVFDQA
-328 IEAGGRVEAIN
+328 IENGGRVEAIN
-339 AKGLASMTR
+339 AKGLAGMTR
-348 KEIDSLGE
+348 KQIDGYAE

-364 GLPYMTFTADGG
+364 GLPYMTFTADGS

-383 FLTPELIE
+383 FMTEDLVEK
-391 TVRAAMA
+391 VREAMK
-398 AEPGDIVFFAADRR
+398 AEPGDIIFFGADRKA
-412 SVAWQALGAL
+412 VVWQALGAL
-422 RCEIARRKGLIDHSL
+422 RCEIARRNDMIDHNK

-457 YVAAHHP
+457 WVAAHHP
-464 FTNWYAEDNCYLDT
+464 FTSWYAEDNVYLDT

-499 GSIRIHRADMQ
+499 GSIRIHRSDMQ
-510 AQMFEMIG
+510 AQMFDMIG
-518 LDPEE
+518 LSHEE
-523 AQHRF
+523 AHHRF

-533 AFRFGAPPHGGLAFG
+533 AFKYGAPPHGGLAFG
-548 IDRLAMLLT
+548 IDRLVMLLT

-566 AFPKATSANCLMMET
+566 AFPKANSANCLMMDT

-590 ETLKIRIEL
+590 ETLKIKVDIPE
-599 PQEN
+599 EA

>member
-1 MSEDGGM
+1 
-8 NMLSYKRD
+8 MLSHKRD
-16 HYCGLLDESM
+16 HYCGLLTEKNV
-26 AGQTVH
+26 GETVH
-32 LSGWVQRTRDLGGL
+32 LSGWVQRTRDLGGV

-60 VFDSA
+60 VFDSD
-65 VCAPETFELGR
+65 VCGAENFQLGQ
-76 SLRAEYVVTVVGEV
+76 SLRGEYVLTVTGEV
-90 RLRDASAVNRDLAT
+90 RARDAGAVNRDLAT
-104 GAIEVFVQQAEL
+104 GTIEVFVKEAAL

-124 IYIDDKADESELVR
+124 IYIDDKVDENELVR

-144 DLRRPSMQQKLR
+144 DLRRPSMQEKLR
-156 LRAKLVTCIRTELE
+156 LRSKVVNCIRYALDE
-170 AEGFTE
+170 AGFTE

-198 LHPGAF
+198 LHPGTF

-216 LLMLAGFDRYYQ
+216 LLMLAGFDKYYQ

-256 DEEDVYAVVERVFAR
+256 DEEDIYAVVEKVFAR
-271 IFREVKGVELAL
+271 IFKQIKGVDLTL
-283 PLPRMTWIDAMENY
+283 PLPRMPWIEAMERY

-307 MKLVNLT
+307 MELVDLT
-314 ERLGKTGFPVFDSA
+314 GVLGGNTGFVVFDGA

-339 AKGLASMTR
+339 GKGLAGMTR
-348 KEIDSLGE
+348 KEIDSCAE

-364 GLPYMTFTADGG
+364 GLPYMTFTADGN

-383 FLTPELIE
+383 FLTEDLIE
-391 TVRAAMA
+391 KVRAAMK
-398 AEPGDIVFFAADRR
+398 AEPGDIIFFGADKKA
-412 SVAWQALGAL
+412 VVWQALGAL
-422 RCEIARRKGLIDHSL
+422 RCELARRHDLIDHSL

-449 EYSEEEGR
+449 EYSEEEQR

-464 FTNWYAEDNCYLDT
+464 FTSWYAEDNVYLDT

-510 AQMFEMIG
+510 AQMFDMIG
-518 LDPEE
+518 LSHEE
-523 AQHRF
+523 AHHRF

-533 AFRFGAPPHGGLAFG
+533 AFKYGAPPHGGLAFG
-548 IDRLAMLLT
+548 IDRLVMLLT

-566 AFPKATSANCLMMET
+566 AFPKANSANCLMMET

-590 ETLKIRIEL
+590 ETLKIKVDL
-599 PQEN
+599 PEAEKEENA

>member
-1 MSEDGGM
+1 
-8 NMLSYKRD
+8 MLSHKRD
-16 HYCGLLDESM
+16 HYCGLLTEKNV
-26 AGQTVH
+26 GETVH
-32 LSGWVQRTRDLGGL
+32 LSGWVQRTRDLGGV

-60 VFDSA
+60 VFDSD
-65 VCAPETFELGR
+65 VCGAENFELGR
-76 SLRAEYVVTVVGEV
+76 SLRGEYVLTVVGEV
-90 RLRDASAVNRDLAT
+90 RARDESAVNRDLAT
-104 GAIEVFVQQAEL
+104 GTIEVFVKEAAL

-124 IYIDDKADESELVR
+124 IYIDDKVDENELVR

-144 DLRRPSMQQKLR
+144 DLRRPSMQEKLR
-156 LRAKLVTCIRTELE
+156 LRSKVVNCIRYALDES
-170 AEGFTE
+170 GFTE

-198 LHPGAF
+198 LHPGTF

-216 LLMLAGFDRYYQ
+216 LLMLAGFDKYYQ

-256 DEEDVYAVVERVFAR
+256 DEEDIYAVVEKVFAR
-271 IFREVKGVELAL
+271 IFKEIKGVDLTL
-283 PLPRMTWIDAMENY
+283 PLPRMPWIEAMERF

-307 MKLVNLT
+307 MELVDLT
-314 ERLGKTGFPVFDSA
+314 GVLGGDTGFVVFDGA

-339 AKGLASMTR
+339 AKGLAGMTR
-348 KEIDSLGE
+348 KEIDSCAE

-364 GLPYMTFTADGG
+364 GLPYMTFTADGN

-391 TVRAAMA
+391 KVRSAMR
-398 AEPGDIVFFAADRR
+398 AEPGDIVFFGADRKA
-412 SVAWQALGAL
+412 VVWQALGAL
-422 RCEIARRKGLIDHSL
+422 RCELARRHDLIDHSL

-457 YVAAHHP
+457 WVAAHHP
-464 FTNWYAEDNCYLDT
+464 FTSWYAEDNVYLDT

-510 AQMFEMIG
+510 AQMFDMIG
-518 LDPEE
+518 LSHEE
-523 AQHRF
+523 AHHRF

-533 AFRFGAPPHGGLAFG
+533 AFKYGAPPHGGLAFG
-548 IDRLAMLLT
+548 IDRLVMLLT

-566 AFPKATSANCLMMET
+566 AFPKANSANCLMMET

-590 ETLKIRIEL
+590 ETLKIKLDL
-599 PQEN
+599 PEEENA

>member
-1 MSEDGGM
+1 
-8 NMLSYKRD
+8 MLSHKRD
-16 HYCGLLDESM
+16 HYCGLLTEEM
-26 AGQTVH
+26 VGQTVH
-32 LSGWVQRTRDLGGL
+32 LSGWVQRTRDLGGV

-60 VFDSA
+60 VFDNS
-65 VCAPETFELGR
+65 VCSQEIFDLGR
-76 SLRAEYVVTVVGEV
+76 SLRSEYVITVSGTVKK
-90 RLRDASAVNRDLAT
+90 RDESAVNRDLKT
-104 GAIEVFVQQAEL
+104 GAIEVFVEDAVL

-124 IYIDDKADESELVR
+124 IYIDDKTDENELVR

-144 DLRRPSMQQKLR
+144 DLRRPSMQSKLR
-156 LRAKLVTCIRTELE
+156 MRSKVVNCIRYELD

-198 LHPGAF
+198 LHPGTF

-216 LLMLAGFDRYYQ
+216 LLMLAGFDKYYQ
-228 IARCFRDEDNRA
+228 LARCFRDEDSRA

-256 DEEDVYAVVERVFAR
+256 DEEDIYAVVERVFAR
-271 IFREVKGVELAL
+271 IFREVKGVEIKL
-283 PLPRMTWIDAMENY
+283 PLPRMTWNHAMENY

-307 MKLVNLT
+307 MTLVNLT
-314 ERLGKTGFPVFDSA
+314 DKFAHTGFVVFDSA
-328 IEAGGRVEAIN
+328 VEAGGRVEAIN
-339 AKGLASMTR
+339 AKGLATMTR
-348 KEIDSLGE
+348 KEIDSFGE

-364 GLPYMTFTADGG
+364 SLPYMTFTADGN

-383 FLTPELIE
+383 FLTPEMVEI
-391 TVRAAMA
+391 VRTEMH
-398 AEPGDIVFFAADRR
+398 AEPGDIVFFAADKR
-412 SVAWQALGAL
+412 SVVWQSLGAL
-422 RCEIARRKGLIDHSL
+422 RCEIARRRGLIDHNK

-464 FTNWYAEDNCYLDT
+464 FTSWYPEDNCYLDT

-499 GSIRIHRADMQ
+499 GSIRIHRSDMQ

-518 LDPEE
+518 LSSEE

-533 AFRFGAPPHGGLAFG
+533 AFKYGAPPHGGLAFG
-548 IDRLAMLLT
+548 IDRLLMLLT
-557 DSDSLRDVI
+557 DSDSLRDII
-566 AFPKATSANCLMMET
+566 AFPKATSANCLMMDT

-590 ETLKIRIEL
+590 ETLKIKIDL
-599 PQEN
+599 PSEA

>member
-1 MSEDGGM
+1 
-8 NMLSYKRD
+8 MLSHKRD
-16 HYCGLLDESM
+16 HYCGLLTEEM
-26 AGQTVH
+26 AGQKVH
-32 LSGWVQRTRDLGGL
+32 LSGWVQRTRDLGGV

-60 VFDSA
+60 VFDNS
-65 VCAPETFELGR
+65 VCSQEIFDLGR
-76 SLRAEYVVTVVGEV
+76 SLRSEYVVTVLGTVKK
-90 RLRDASAVNRDLAT
+90 RDEGAINRDLKT
-104 GAIEVFVQQAEL
+104 GAIEVFVEDAVL

-124 IYIDDKADESELVR
+124 IYIDDKTDENELVR

-144 DLRRPSMQQKLR
+144 DLRRTSMQNKLR
-156 LRAKLVTCIRTELE
+156 MRSKVVNCIRYELD

-198 LHPGAF
+198 LHPGTF

-216 LLMLAGFDRYYQ
+216 LLMLAGFDKYYQ
-228 IARCFRDEDNRA
+228 LARCFRDEDSRA

-256 DEEDVYAVVERVFAR
+256 DEEDIYAVIERVFAR
-271 IFREVKGVELAL
+271 IFREVKGIEIKL
-283 PLPRMTWIDAMENY
+283 PLPRMTWNHAMENY

-307 MKLVNLT
+307 MTLVNLT
-314 ERLGKTGFPVFDSA
+314 DKLAHTGFSVFDSA
-328 IEAGGRVEAIN
+328 VEAGGRVEAIN

-348 KEIDSLGE
+348 KEIDSFGE

-364 GLPYMTFTADGG
+364 GLPYMTFTADGN

-383 FLTPELIE
+383 FMTPEMIGI
-391 TVRAAMA
+391 VRAEMH
-398 AEPGDIVFFAADRR
+398 AEPGDIIFFAADKR
-412 SVAWQALGAL
+412 SVVWQSLGAL
-422 RCEIARRKGLIDHSL
+422 RCEIARRHGLIDHNK

-464 FTNWYAEDNCYLDT
+464 FTSWYPEDNCYLDT

-499 GSIRIHRADMQ
+499 GSIRIHRSDMQ

-518 LDPEE
+518 MSPEE

-533 AFRFGAPPHGGLAFG
+533 AFKYGAPPHGGLAFG
-548 IDRLAMLLT
+548 VDRLLMLLT

-566 AFPKATSANCLMMET
+566 AFPKATSANCLMMDT
-581 PADVRPDQL
+581 PSDVRPDQL
-590 ETLKIRIEL
+590 ETLKIKLDL
-599 PQEN
+599 PEGTAE